1 MERADMRRAA
11 PIGAH
16 AAAPRDGRSLPPA
29 DRAIPQLP
37 GLLHPGAM
45 VSVLE
50 RSLRS
55 GTAIEDLRVRLF
67 DYVPGVSATIAYDVA
82 IAGARHVAVAT
93 AGHGRRPAAV
103 RADARRVIARAS
115 GREWPVARPL
125 TYDGRLGA
133 LVQWYPLDLAMP
145 VLALPVAEV
154 LRRAARA
161 GIAVGGDGATTSTLV
176 YRPGQRAVIRA
187 GDVVLK
193 AYAEDAEF
201 RAGVAGL
208 RIAGG
213 LGLGTAPR
221 LHGALP
227 DLRLT
232 VQSALDGTP
241 VQRDRADEVAPIAG
255 AMLRVLHGAAVP
267 GLEIAPPERML
278 ASAARA
284 ARLTAAV
291 APGLARRTLDL
302 LARLEEH
309 APEIDELVPSHGD
322 FNISQLLDVEGAMAL
337 LDFDEACLAPR
348 ALDVASYAANLVS
361 GRPGDLAR
369 ADAALAALL
378 DGYGARPEGLHWYL
392 AASLLR
398 RAPSPFR
405 LHKKRWIYRTE
416 AIIGAAEAVFGQSGS

>member
-1 MERADMRRAA
+1 VRSEIPFD
-11 PIGAH
+11 AH
-16 AAAPRDGRSLPPA
+16 ASALRDGRLLPPA
-29 DRAIPQLP
+29 DRVVPQLP
-37 GLLHPGAM
+37 VLLEPDAM
-45 VSVLE
+45 ATVLE

-55 GTAIEDLRVRLF
+55 GSAVEGLRVTLV
-67 DYVPGVSATIAYDVA
+67 DYVPGSGATVAYKVDVA
-82 IAGARHVAVAT
+82 GAPYVAVAT
-93 AGHGRRPAAV
+93 AGQALRSGAV
-103 RADARRVIARAS
+103 RTDARRAIARTL
-115 GREWPVARPL
+115 GRDSPVARPL
-125 TYDGRLGA
+125 TYDVGLGA

-145 VLALPVAEV
+145 VLARPVPEL
-154 LRRAARA
+154 LRLVARA
-161 GIAVGGDGATTSTLV
+161 GISVDAEAVSHTLV
-176 YRPGQRAVIRA
+176 YRPGQRAVLRA

-193 AYAEDAEF
+193 AYAEDAAF
-201 RAGVAGL
+201 RAGIAGL

-213 LGLGTAPR
+213 LDLAAGPR

-232 VQSALDGTP
+232 VQSALDGSP
-241 VQRDRADEVAPIAG
+241 VPPVRACEVAPVAG
-255 AMLRVLHGAAVP
+255 AMLHLLHGAQVS
-267 GLEIAPPERML
+267 GLAPTRERATL
-278 ASAARA
+278 GFAARA

-309 APEIDELVPSHGD
+309 APAPGELVPSHGD
-322 FNISQLLDVEGAMAL
+322 FNISQLLDLDGAIAV

-369 ADAALAALL
+369 ADAALEALL
-378 DGYGARPEGLHWYL
+378 DGYGARPEGLDWYF

-405 LHKKRWIYRTE
+405 LHKRRWLDRTE
-416 AIIGAAEAVFGQSGS
+416 SIVAAAAAVLGR